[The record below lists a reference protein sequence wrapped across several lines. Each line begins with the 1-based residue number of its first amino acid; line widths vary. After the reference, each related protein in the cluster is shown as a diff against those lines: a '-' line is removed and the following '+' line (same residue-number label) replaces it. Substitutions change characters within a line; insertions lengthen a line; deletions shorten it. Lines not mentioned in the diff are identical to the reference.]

1 MQHRLRNALSL
12 IDHYPKIGAHLRLN
26 DGLTQVLQEV
36 IALQLPVFQFFV
48 ARTVDKKTVYIT
60 PTAQD
65 KALLRTMVTQQG
77 TLPFIHASYW
87 INPASFRD
95 DAYAISK
102 SLLKKEIRLAQ
113 ELEVPM
119 IVLHPGTANGLE
131 PDLDPAQVR
140 RQGIERLASFLNEV
154 LAKNKITVLL
164 ENTAHGRNAIGSD
177 LQDFHK
183 VKALLDEPEKVQFC
197 LDTAHAFAY
206 GYDVA
211 DFDSFFT
218 MFKETVGIESL
229 RLIHLN
235 DVEGSRGNKQ
245 DKHTLPGEGQ
255 LGLPLI
261 KKIAHFNDF
270 LTIPKIIELPAS
282 PIETIQQ
289 VISTLTSKD
298 V

>member
-1 MQHRLRNALSL
+1 MNLVEK
-12 IDHYPKIGAHLRLN
+12 YPKIGAHIRLN
-26 DGLTQVLQEV
+26 QDLGSVLRDV
-36 IALQLPVFQFFV
+36 IALKLPVFQFFV

-60 PTAQD
+60 PTAQE
-65 KALLRTMVTQQG
+65 KELLHTLVTQHKIM
-77 TLPFIHASYW
+77 PIIHASYW

-95 DAYAISK
+95 DAYVISK

-119 IVLHPGTANGLE
+119 IVLHPGTANGLA
-131 PDLDPAQVR
+131 PDLDPALVR
-140 RQGIERLASFLNEV
+140 HQGIERLASFLNEV
-154 LAKNKITVLL
+154 LAKNKITILL

-218 MFKETVGIESL
+218 LFKESVGTESL
-229 RLIHLN
+229 CLIHLN

-255 LGLPLI
+255 LGLPLM
-261 KKIAHFNDF
+261 KKFAYFEEF

-282 PIETIQQ
+282 PFKTIQH
-289 VISTLTSKD
+289 VIAQFPSSD
-298 V
+298 Q